1 MDSLI
6 GIKGPDFVIIAA
18 DSTSISGISRIKH
31 DEDKI
36 LSIDGNKLIATAGD
50 IGDRNQFGEFIKCNI
65 NLYSLRNNVNLG
77 TSATASFTRLELA
90 ELLRSNPH
98 NVRMLIGGYNDR
110 EGPLLYWIDEIASM
124 ASVNKAAHGY
134 GGLLVTGILDRFYKS
149 NLTQDEALN
158 ILIKC
163 TAELKSR
170 FLISQYDLFVKI
182 VDKNGM
188 KILKIENGV
197 LVPLS

>member
-1 MDSLI
+1 MVMVS
-6 GIKGPDFVIIAA
+6 K
-18 DSTSISGISRIKH
+18 
-31 DEDKI
+31 
-36 LSIDGNKLIATAGD
+36 
-50 IGDRNQFGEFIKCNI
+50 FIKI
-65 NLYSLRNNVNLG
+65 
-77 TSATASFTRLELA
+77 TSFVFWFIFSIIY
-90 ELLRSNPH
+90 LL
-98 NVRMLIGGYNDR
+98 L
-110 EGPLLYWIDEIASM
+110 
-124 ASVNKAAHGY
+124 

-182 VDKNGM
+182 IDKSGI
-188 KILKIENGV
+188 KVLKIENGV